1 MPTIYSEGYSAIWE
15 MWAKHEIT
23 NEDIR
28 ATILSGSGLD
38 PVLLAIGVAIR
49 TRVSGELE
57 FGGISYLGTTK
68 TMGGQIDSWESER
81 KRVACGS
88 IAVED
93 GLSALAAEIRSKFPS
108 CVKGGGMLG
117 QEGVAVQ
124 DKCPFKWLAEM
135 SLGYAAMVSDED
147 VVGPAQG
154 RRVGGPS
161 ASRYFLTVALWIPN
175 SRSIARSDIP
185 LRLAF

>member
-1 MPTIYSEGYSAIWE
+1 MVCPYNKTSYPASRRAPTRSSSYLGGESGEAAQLQCFRAAVRRLQELLEPLHAEIRQEFPAAQFNQRLKFVETMFHESS
-15 MWAKHEIT
+15 KHEIT

-108 CVKGGGMLG
+108 
-117 QEGVAVQ
+117 
-124 DKCPFKWLAEM
+124 WLERFT
-135 SLGYAAMVSDED
+135 AALS
-147 VVGPAQG
+147 
-154 RRVGGPS
+154 S
-161 ASRYFLTVALWIPN
+161 AGE
-175 SRSIARSDIP
+175 
-185 LRLAF
+185 